1 MLPERLVHE
10 ESGRANGENSRW
22 KFEGGGVLEIVT
34 TCLWPNLG
42 FPQDIVE
49 YNNNLPLFSAQ
60 SGVLES

>member
-1 MLPERLVHE
+1 MKKVE
-10 ESGRANGENSRW
+10 EQTEKIRGGSL
-22 KFEGGGVLEIVT
+22 KGGVLEIVT